1 MNISPNRI
9 TGLATGMDTDT
20 MVKNMMKPYQMR
32 MDKMKQ
38 DRQITQWRQEIYR
51 DTLSDINNFKKNYFD
66 VLKTDTYLLSPSTF
80 TGYKATVSNKITGE
94 NPGVDIEALAGAGAG
109 NYEVEVIKLAKGA
122 GFESQNDAFKSKGIL
137 KRDTKVSQIGIGNS
151 EFKISYG
158 KEGIALDETTINS
171 QENYTIK
178 VDENMTIDKLMDL
191 VKSETKG
198 NVKLSFSELTQS
210 FKFETVKTGENSV
223 LSIDDSLKKLLAMDK
238 REDGK
243 ASDNIV
249 KGENSQAKIKAPG
262 MENFVEV
269 SKEINA
275 FVIDNI
281 KYSLVSKGSNNI
293 SIKKDVDKPLEKIKG
308 FIEKYNEVIEKI
320 NNQISEKKQYKFL
333 PLTEEQKSGMKED
346 EIKKWEDKAKQ
357 GLLKGDSNLEDMLSK
372 LRSSFYDGVKEAG
385 ISITDL
391 GISTVSD
398 TTKRGKLEINETKL
412 KEALENNPEKVI
424 KLLTKQSDTVKYYD
438 PDMLSNDREAR
449 WNEEGIF
456 QRVNDILL
464 DYTRTTRNSNG
475 KKGLLI
481 EKAGIKGDF
490 SEVNNTLSKDML
502 DRDKRIVEM
511 EKKLFD
517 RENGY
522 YRKFAA
528 LEKAMNKMNSQS
540 AWLMQQFGGG
550 QS

>member
-66 VLKTDTYLLSPSTF
+66 VLKTDTYLLSPNTF
-80 TGYKATVSNKITGE
+80 TGYKSTVSNKIAGE
-94 NPGVDIEALAGAGAG
+94 NPSVDIETLAGAEAG

-122 GFESQNDAFKSKGIL
+122 GFESKKDAFSSL
-137 KRDTKVSQIGIGNS
+137 KRDTKLSTIGFKNEPEKAYS
-151 EFKISYG
+151 EFKITYNN
-158 KEGIALDETTINS
+158 EEHTI
-171 QENYTIK
+171 Q

-191 VKSETKG
+191 VKDKTKG
-198 NVKLSFSELTQS
+198 SVKLSFSELAQS
-210 FKFETVKTGENSV
+210 FKLETVKTGENAE
-223 LSIDDSLKKLLAMDK
+223 LSIDGNLKGLLGMDK

-243 ASDNIV
+243 DLDYVV
-249 KGENSQAKIKAPG
+249 KGENSVAKIKSPG

-269 SKEINA
+269 SKETNA

-281 KYSLVSKGSNNI
+281 KYSLVSKGSNNV
-293 SIKKDVDKPLEKIKG
+293 SIKKDVDRPLEKIKG
-308 FIEKYNEVIEKI
+308 FVEKYNEVIEKI

-333 PLTEEQKSGMKED
+333 PLTEEQKSGMKEE

-424 KLLTKQSDTVKYYD
+424 KLFTKQSDTVKSYN
-438 PDMLSNDREAR
+438 PDISPSDKEAR
-449 WNEEGIF
+449 WKEEGIF

-490 SEVNNTLSKDML
+490 SEINNIFSTDLR
-502 DRDKRIVEM
+502 DRDKRIGEM

>member
-51 DTLSDINNFKKNYFD
+51 DTLSDINSFNKNYFD
-66 VLKTDTYLLSPSTF
+66 KLKTDTYLLSPSTF

-94 NPGVDIEALAGAGAG
+94 NPSVDIEALAGAEAG
-109 NYEVEVIKLAKGA
+109 NYEIEVVKLAKGA
-122 GFESQNDAFKSKGIL
+122 GFESQKDAFKSKGIL
-137 KRDTKVSQIGIGNS
+137 KRDTKISEIGIGSS

-158 KEGIALDETTINS
+158 KEGIALDRTTINNPA
-171 QENYTIK
+171 NYDIK
-178 VDENMTIDKLMDL
+178 VNENMTIEQLMDL

-198 NVKLSFSELTQS
+198 NIKLSFSELNQS

-223 LSIDDSLKKLLAMDK
+223 LKIDDDLKNLLGMDK
-238 REDGK
+238 KSDGTVY
-243 ASDNIV
+243 DDIV
-249 KGENSQAKIKAPG
+249 KGENSESKIKAPG
-262 MENFVEV
+262 MEDFVEV
-269 SKEINA
+269 SKETNF
-275 FVIDNI
+275 FVIDNMA
-281 KYSLVSKGSNNI
+281 YSLVSKGSNNI
-293 SIKKDVDKPLEKIKG
+293 SIKKDVEKPLGHIKD
-308 FIEKYNEVIEKI
+308 FVEKYNEVIEKI

-333 PLTEEQKSGMKED
+333 PLTEEQKSGMKEE

-357 GLLKGDSNLEDMLSK
+357 GLLRGDSNLEDMLSK
-372 LRSSFYDGVKEAG
+372 LRSSFYDTVKDAG

-398 TTKRGKLEINETKL
+398 TTKRGKLEINEKKL
-412 KEALENNPEKVI
+412 KEALESDPEKII
-424 KLLTKQSDTVKYYD
+424 KLFTKQSDTVKYYD
-438 PDMLSNDREAR
+438 PDISPSDKEAR
-449 WNEEGIF
+449 WKEEGIF

-490 SEVNNTLSKDML
+490 SEINNIFSTDLR
-502 DRDKRIVEM
+502 DRDKRIGEM

-540 AWLMQQFGGG
+540 AWIMQQFGGG